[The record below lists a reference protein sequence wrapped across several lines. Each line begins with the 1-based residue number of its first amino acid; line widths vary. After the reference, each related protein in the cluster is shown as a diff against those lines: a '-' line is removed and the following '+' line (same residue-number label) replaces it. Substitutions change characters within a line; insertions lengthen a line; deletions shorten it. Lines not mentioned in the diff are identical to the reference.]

1 MCAVAR
7 RGGLARAGSSLVH
20 TFSKWEDSK
29 QANCD
34 SGRSYR
40 FREVAVRG
48 EAVEVEARN
57 GWRNQR
63 ITITLT
69 FTPDSLEGNATD

>member
-1 MCAVAR
+1 MHTLHSGKIPSKRIVI
-7 RGGLARAGSSLVH
+7 RA
-20 TFSKWEDSK
+20 
-29 QANCD
+29 
-34 SGRSYR
+34 RSYR
-40 FREVAVRG
+40 FREAAVRG

-69 FTPDSLEGNATD
+69 FTPDSLEGNAMD